1 MYVRKPSACHDFEHT
16 YMDLE
21 HTYKH
26 IVSQNF
32 MFSEAF
38 KHVCMFKILVF
49 YRAKRSNI
57 NSKHIV
63 SCFSLKHVCMFGK
76 GVQNHVFCRAFCN
89 SDSTVLNERHRFFKF
104 SKRYRAR
111 YYINTSIHT
120 SSNSM
125 LFLLS

>member
-1 MYVRKPSACHDFEHT
+1 MPLEHVCMFENPLPVMDFEHTYMDLEHT

-49 YRAKRSNI
+49 HRAKRSNI

-63 SCFSLKHVCMFGK
+63 NCFSLNHVCMFENPLP
-76 GVQNHVFCRAFCN
+76 VMDF
-89 SDSTVLNERHRFFKF
+89 E
-104 SKRYRAR
+104 
-111 YYINTSIHT
+111 HT
-120 SSNSM
+120 YKHIATICALTKIKS
-125 LFLLS
+125 

>member
-1 MYVRKPSACHDFEHT
+1 MPLEHVCMFENPLPVMDFEHTYMDLEHT

-49 YRAKRSNI
+49 HRAKRSNI

-63 SCFSLKHVCMFGK
+63 
-76 GVQNHVFCRAFCN
+76 
-89 SDSTVLNERHRFFKF
+89 
-104 SKRYRAR
+104 
-111 YYINTSIHT
+111 NTSPRWCLKTNDVIDD
-120 SSNSM
+120 SSC
-125 LFLLS
+125 